1 MQNKSISYIII
12 ANLLWSFIPIVVLD
26 LFDEISVLMVVF
38 LRFFVS
44 GIILLI
50 IAIILVLINNKLT
63 SNPPISLK
71 ILFNFIFFKNKE
83 FFRMKN
89 IIYFAIVGF
98 FGIIIHLVSYFLA
111 LKLTTIS
118 LVMVGFPISII
129 IIAFYEHGVKTE
141 KLDIFKSLYII
152 ILIFSISLI
161 IFVKFQESI
170 LFGTE
175 ISFDGLIYI
184 VIFGI
189 SLTFYQVAVNRD
201 SYSKKEVL
209 EINKNRFYKM
219 PRLFIKISLT
229 FLTGIGIMIP
239 SMLIIQIFPIFPAL
253 TQEINLFFNQFV
265 DINSILF
272 RWEIIFLIIGAT
284 IIPHFLIFWASVKW
298 NPFTLTFP
306 QWNCILTIIEPIGG
320 LFFGIL
326 LLNEFFPIEFFVIVL
341 FLLIIAI
348 MLRYVHEKTSKINAY
363 LLLSRNKVSS
373 KKIVIKL
380 LKINGIYGVDSL
392 IGTYDLRINVKTNS
406 ISSFHHLVNNKLRN
420 LNGIKEIKILFINKI
435 HKLNI

>member
-63 SNPPISLK
+63 SNTPISLK
-71 ILFNFIFFKNKE
+71 ILFNFIFSKNKE
-83 FFRMKN
+83 FSRMKN

-152 ILIFSISLI
+152 ILIFSIGLI

-184 VIFGI
+184 VIFGL
-189 SLTFYQVAVNRD
+189 SLTFYQVAINRD

-239 SMLIIQIFPIFPAL
+239 SMLIIQIFP
-253 TQEINLFFNQFV
+253 
-265 DINSILF
+265 D
-272 RWEIIFLIIGAT
+272 RK
-284 IIPHFLIFWASVKW
+284 SV
-298 NPFTLTFP
+298 
-306 QWNCILTIIEPIGG
+306 
-320 LFFGIL
+320 
-326 LLNEFFPIEFFVIVL
+326 V
-341 FLLIIAI
+341 
-348 MLRYVHEKTSKINAY
+348 
-363 LLLSRNKVSS
+363 
-373 KKIVIKL
+373 
-380 LKINGIYGVDSL
+380 
-392 IGTYDLRINVKTNS
+392 
-406 ISSFHHLVNNKLRN
+406 
-420 LNGIKEIKILFINKI
+420 
-435 HKLNI
+435 

>member
-1 MQNKSISYIII
+1 MG
-12 ANLLWSFIPIVVLD
+12 L
-26 LFDEISVLMVVF
+26 
-38 LRFFVS
+38 
-44 GIILLI
+44 
-50 IAIILVLINNKLT
+50 
-63 SNPPISLK
+63 
-71 ILFNFIFFKNKE
+71 
-83 FFRMKN
+83 
-89 IIYFAIVGF
+89 
-98 FGIIIHLVSYFLA
+98 FGIIIHLISYFLA

-129 IIAFYEHGVKTE
+129 TIAFYEHGVKTE

-184 VIFGI
+184 VIFGL

-253 TQEINLFFNQFV
+253 TQEINEFFNQFV
-265 DINSILF
+265 DIKSILF
-272 RWEIIFLIIGAT
+272 RWEIIFLIVGAT

-298 NPFTLTFP
+298 NPFSLTFS

-326 LLNEFFPIEFFVIVL
+326 LLNEFFPMEFFVIVL

-363 LLLSRNKVSS
+363 LLLSRNKGSS
-373 KKIVIKL
+373 KNLVIKL

-392 IGTYDLRINVKTNS
+392 IGTYDLMINVKTNS
-406 ISSFHHLVNNKLRN
+406 ISSFHHLVNNNLRN
-420 LNGIKEIKILFINKI
+420 LKGIKEIKILFINKI
-435 HKLNI
+435 HKLNIY